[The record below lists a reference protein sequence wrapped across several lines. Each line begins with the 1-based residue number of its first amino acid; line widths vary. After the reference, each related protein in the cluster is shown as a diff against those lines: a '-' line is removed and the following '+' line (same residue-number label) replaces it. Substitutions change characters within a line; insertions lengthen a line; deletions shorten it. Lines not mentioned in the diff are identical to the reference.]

1 MRESCA
7 VEFGGIA
14 ETAKV
19 AVEAPQSILGLRSV
33 VAAIVG
39 ILWASVAVAGPQAAG
54 AGQDTKDACAPVQ
67 AAYQKTTSESNSSK
81 ATNTGGLNVAEAYDK
96 ITSEPGRKETCK
108 YLRDEAATGED
119 ANVYNDVFA
128 SKSGTANGTVW
139 ISKKDGWVL
148 KREVDVVMNG
158 VGKGHHIRFPLQRSH
173 PSSKS
178 KPSHSPFPIS
188 TQTRRCKHSH
198 PRPSPL
204 RRANTYTSLYAP
216 APT

>member
-1 MRESCA
+1 MLEVMRMRESCA

-19 AVEAPQSILGLRSV
+19 ALKRRSPYWVRSV

-158 VGKGHHIRFPLQRSH
+158 VGKGHQSIVFEY
-173 PSSKS
+173 
-178 KPSHSPFPIS
+178 
-188 TQTRRCKHSH
+188 
-198 PRPSPL
+198 PRK
-204 RRANTYTSLYAP
+204 
-216 APT
+216 